1 MLFTLT
7 KITNQNNMKK
17 SNKLRYGNYQELKF
31 NLKKVITILVLIVA
45 VVKVNAASSTDSS
58 KKSEITSKSEAD
70 IVIKGV
76 VLDELGQPMIG
87 VTIVP
92 KGASRG
98 ATTDFD
104 GTFTIVV
111 PTNTTTLVFSYV
123 GYDSK
128 EVVITNQT
136 NIKVS
141 MVPGSKTLNEVV
153 IVGYGT
159 QKKKNVLGAIS
170 SVKGESLTLSSAPS
184 VLTALQGK
192 VAGLQIAQNSA
203 QPGGGFN
210 IQIRGAG
217 SINASNQ
224 PLVVVDGFPI
234 TNLEQPS
241 SGNRY
246 DGGTQG
252 ILNSF
257 NPNDIESIE
266 VLKDASSTAIY
277 GARAANGVILI
288 TTKKGKEG
296 DVRVDYSGSYSYQ
309 KYNDS
314 YDVLDLKEWMQL
326 RNEASRENWEF
337 SNKVY
342 PYSPKTLD
350 EANAAPVNGIPYKR
364 LYSDEQIRNAG
375 QGTDWLS
382 LVTRDGIVKQNNL
395 SLRGGT
401 KSTKYFLSGNL
412 FDQEGVIKNSGIKR
426 STLHFSID
434 QKINDYLT
442 FGMNMTNSRVKNQN
456 SQLGG
461 QFNPVTGEEVSQ
473 FENSGIIR
481 SAIQQSPA
489 VLPIDEFGNYPINP
503 DNALEPNPYSLLT
516 ISDEGLVDR
525 TLTNFYAEI
534 KPIEGLTARFQAG
547 FDQGDASRNT
557 YLPRTTLYGALEN
570 GKASINTQSKNDDL
584 FDFTL
589 NYTKK
594 LDQDNS
600 FGLLVGYSQ
609 QTYRNEA
616 AGLGNSSFITDSFLW
631 NNMNAGAGTKVTSSS
646 KTENNF
652 ISYFTRFNYSYKD
665 KYMLTSTIR
674 RDGASVFA
682 KNNKYG
688 LFPSIA
694 VGWDVSQ
701 ESFMKSLTDYV
712 SQLKFRFGYGQTGNA
727 DIATTE
733 IRGSAFGAFY
743 AQPAYLNADE
753 SILIGVF
760 PSRLENPDL
769 KWETTTEKNLGL
781 DFEIF
786 NKRVSGSFE
795 IYSRVVSDLLMLKP
809 INSYHEIN
817 TVWANVGST
826 ESKGLEL
833 MISTL
838 NIDRPNFKWRST
850 LTYSQFKTN
859 WKERSPDWKPRVYES
874 YDDPVRANYFQIS
887 DGVMQIGE
895 VVPAQPDLFPGQIK
909 IKDVNGFVRD
919 NAGNPVTDENGV
931 FLRTGAADG
940 RIDDADYV
948 MKGSSDP
955 DFVAGLSNTIIWKNF
970 QLNFMLNGM
979 FGREI
984 IDRTDFA
991 YGVTAVGVAQNGRN
1005 ATTNIY
1011 NRWTPDNPTNTRPAS
1026 HFGYTQYGSGDFFM
1040 QEASFVRLQSV
1051 SLSYNLPKK
1060 WFGKYMQGAAIRLDG
1075 QNLFTITKYD
1085 GIDPETDG
1093 YAAAY
1098 PNVKTYTVGVD
1109 LKF

>member
-1 MLFTLT
+1 
-7 KITNQNNMKK
+7 MKK
-17 SNKLRYGNYQELKF
+17 SNKLLCCNYQNIKS
-31 NLKKVITILVLIVA
+31 NLKTLFAVFFLIVA
-45 VVKVNAASSTDSS
+45 TLKVNAASFTDSG
-58 KKSEITSKSEAD
+58 KKLAIENKNSEAD
-70 IVIKGV
+70 ITIKGV

-92 KGASRG
+92 KGSPRG
-98 ATTDFD
+98 TTTDFD

-111 PTNTTTLVFSYV
+111 SATTEALLFSYV
-123 GYDSK
+123 GYETK
-128 EVVITNQT
+128 EIAIANKT
-136 NIKVS
+136 NISVS
-141 MVPGSKTLNEVV
+141 MVPSSKSLNEVV

-170 SVKGESLTLSSAPS
+170 SVKSDALVLSSAPS
-184 VLTALQGK
+184 VLTGLQGK
-192 VAGLQIAQNSA
+192 VAGLQISQNSA

-217 SINASNQ
+217 SINASND
-224 PLVVVDGFPI
+224 PLIVIDGFPV
-234 TNLEQPS
+234 TNLEQPGT
-241 SGNRY
+241 GNRY
-246 DGGTQG
+246 NGGTQS

-309 KYNDS
+309 KYNNS
-314 YDVLDLKEWMQL
+314 YEVLDLKEWMQL
-326 RNEASRENWEF
+326 RNDAAKENWEF
-337 SNKVY
+337 INKVY
-342 PYSPKTLD
+342 PYSPKTIE

-375 QGTDWLS
+375 RGTDWLG
-382 LVTRDGIVKQNNL
+382 LVTRDGIIQQNNL

-412 FDQEGVIKNSGIKR
+412 FNQDGVIKNSGLKR
-426 STLHFSID
+426 STVHFSLD
-434 QKINDYLT
+434 QKLTDYIN
-442 FGMNMTNSRVKNQN
+442 FGMNMTKSRIKNQN

-461 QFNPVTGEEVSQ
+461 DQ

-481 SAIQQSPA
+481 SAIQQSPE
-489 VLPIDEFGNYPINP
+489 VLAIDDFGNYPINP

-516 ISDEGLVDR
+516 ISDEGVIDR

-534 KPIEGLTARFQAG
+534 KPITGLTARFQAG
-547 FDQGDASRNT
+547 FDQGNSKRST

-570 GKASINTQSKNDDL
+570 GKATINSQEKNDDL

-589 NYTKK
+589 NYTTK
-594 LDQDNS
+594 LMEDNT
-600 FGLLVGYSQ
+600 FGLMVGYSQ
-609 QTYRNEA
+609 QTYRTEA
-616 AGLGNSSFITDSFLW
+616 ATLGNSNFITDAFLW

-646 KTENNF
+646 KSENNF
-652 ISYFTRFNYSYKD
+652 ISYFTRFSYSYKD

-688 LFPSIA
+688 LFPSVA

-701 ESFMKSLTDYV
+701 ESFMKSIEKYV
-712 SQLKFRFGYGQTGNA
+712 SQFKIRFGYGQTGNA
-727 DIATTE
+727 SIG
-733 IRGSAFGAFY
+733 GSAFGAFY
-743 AQPAYLNADE
+743 AQPAYLNPDE

-769 KWETTTEKNLGL
+769 KWETTTEKNLGI
-781 DFEIF
+781 DFELF
-786 NKRVSGSFE
+786 NRRVSGSFE
-795 IYSRVVSDLLMLKP
+795 IYDRVISDLLTVKP
-809 INSYHEIN
+809 INSYQEIN
-817 TVWANVGST
+817 TVWANIGST
-826 ESKGLEL
+826 QSKGIEL
-833 MISTL
+833 TLSTL
-838 NIDRPNFKWRST
+838 NIDRPDFKWRTT
-850 LTYSQFKTN
+850 LTYSHFKTN
-859 WKERSPDWKPRVYES
+859 WKERAPDWKPSVYMS
-874 YDDPVRANYFQIS
+874 YNDPVRAQYSQIS
-887 DGVMQIGE
+887 DGVMQTGE
-895 VVPAQPDLFPGQIK
+895 VVPAQPDLYPGQIK
-909 IKDVNGFVRD
+909 IKDLNGFVRD
-919 NAGNPVTDENGV
+919 AAGNPVTDENGI
-931 FLRTGAADG
+931 FLRTGAPDGKIDEADT
-940 RIDDADYV
+940 V
-948 MKGSSDP
+948 LLGSSDP
-955 DFVAGLSNTIIWKNF
+955 DFVAGLNNTITWKNF
-970 QLNFMLNGM
+970 QLNFQFNGM
-979 FGREI
+979 FGRKI
-984 IDRTDFA
+984 VDQTDFA

-1005 ATTNIY
+1005 AIRNVY
-1011 NRWTPDNPTNTRPAS
+1011 NRWTPDNPTNTRPGS
-1026 HFGYTQYGSGDFFM
+1026 HFGYTQYGSGNFFM
-1040 QEASFVRLQSV
+1040 QDASFVRLQNL

-1060 WFGKYMQGAAIRLDG
+1060 WFGKYMQGAAVRLDG

-1098 PNVKTYTVGVD
+1098 PNVKTYTVGID

>member
-1 MLFTLT
+1 
-7 KITNQNNMKK
+7 MKK
-17 SNKLRYGNYQELKF
+17 SNKLLYGNYQEIKFSLKAI
-31 NLKKVITILVLIVA
+31 ITILCL
-45 VVKVNAASSTDSS
+45 VVSVFKVNAASSSDSS
-58 KKSEITSKSEAD
+58 EKSEIINKKSEAD
-70 IVIKGV
+70 IIIKGV

-87 VTIVP
+87 VTILP
-92 KGASRG
+92 KGSPRG
-98 ATTDFD
+98 TTTDFD

-111 PTNTTTLVFSYV
+111 PSTTEALVFSYV
-123 GYDSK
+123 GYDNK
-128 EVVITNQT
+128 EVLIANQT

-141 MVPGSKTLNEVV
+141 MVPASKTLNEVV

-170 SVKGESLTLSSAPS
+170 SVKGETLTLSSAPS
-184 VLTALQGK
+184 VLTGLQGK

-217 SINASNQ
+217 SINASND
-224 PLVVVDGFPI
+224 PLIVIDGFPV
-234 TNLEQPS
+234 TNLQQPGT
-241 SGNRY
+241 GNRY
-246 DGGTQG
+246 TGGTQS

-314 YDVLDLKEWMQL
+314 YEVLDLKEWMQL
-326 RNEASRENWEF
+326 RNDAARENWEF
-337 SNKVY
+337 INKVY
-342 PYSPKTLD
+342 PYSPKTLE

-364 LYSDEQIRNAG
+364 IYSDEQIRNAG
-375 QGTDWLS
+375 KGTDWLG
-382 LVTRDGIVKQNNL
+382 LVTRDGMIEQNNL

-412 FDQEGVIKNSGIKR
+412 FNQEGVIRNSGLKR
-426 STLHFSID
+426 STVHFSID
-434 QKINDYLT
+434 QKLTDFIN
-442 FGMNMTNSRVKNQN
+442 FGMNMTKSRIKNQN

-461 QFNPVTGEEVSQ
+461 QFDPVTGQDLAQ

-481 SAIQQSPA
+481 AAIQQGPHIA
-489 VLPIDEFGNYPINP
+489 AIDEFGNYPINP
-503 DNALEPNPYSLLT
+503 DSALEPNPYSLLT
-516 ISDEGLVDR
+516 ISDEGVIDR
-525 TLTNFYAEI
+525 SLTNFYAEI
-534 KPIEGLTARFQAG
+534 KPIAGLTARFQAG
-547 FDQGDASRNT
+547 FDQGNSKRST

-570 GKASINTQSKNDDL
+570 GKASINSQEKNDDL

-589 NYTKK
+589 NYTTK
-594 LDQDNS
+594 LMEDNT
-600 FGLLVGYSQ
+600 FGLMVGYSQ
-609 QTYRNEA
+609 QTYRTEA
-616 AGLGNSSFITDSFLW
+616 ATLGNSNFITDAFLW
-631 NNMNAGAGTKVTSSS
+631 NNMNAGAGTKVTASS
-646 KTENNF
+646 KSENNF

-694 VGWDVSQ
+694 LGWDVSQ
-701 ESFMKSLTDYV
+701 ESFMKSINNYV
-712 SQLKFRFGYGQTGNA
+712 SQMKVRFGYGQTGNA
-727 DIATTE
+727 SIG
-733 IRGSAFGAFY
+733 GSAFGAFY
-743 AQPAYLNADE
+743 AQPAYLNPDE

-769 KWETTTEKNLGL
+769 KWETTTEKNLGV
-781 DFEIF
+781 DFELF
-786 NKRVSGSFE
+786 NRRVSGSFE
-795 IYSRVVSDLLMLKP
+795 IYDRVVSDLLTLKP
-809 INSYHEIN
+809 INSYQEIN
-817 TVWANVGST
+817 TVWANIGST
-826 ESKGLEL
+826 QSKGLEL
-833 MISTL
+833 TVSTV
-838 NIDRPNFKWRST
+838 NINNPNLTWKST
-850 LTYSQFKTN
+850 FTYSRFRTN
-859 WKERSPDWKPRVYES
+859 WKERAPDWKPSVYMS
-874 YDDPVRANYFQIS
+874 YNDPVRAQYSQIA

-895 VVPAQPDLFPGQIK
+895 VVPAQPDLYPGQIK
-909 IKDVNGFVRD
+909 IKDLNGFVRD
-919 NAGNPVTDENGV
+919 AAGNPVTDENGV
-931 FLRTGAADG
+931 FLRTGAPDG
-940 RIDDADYV
+940 KIDDADYV
-948 MKGSSDP
+948 LLGSSDP
-955 DFVAGLSNTIIWKNF
+955 DFVAGLGNTITWKNF
-970 QLNFMLNGM
+970 QLNFQFNGM
-979 FGREI
+979 FGRKI
-984 IDRTDFA
+984 VDQTDFA

-1005 ATTNIY
+1005 ALRSIY
-1011 NRWTPDNPTNTRPAS
+1011 NRWTPDNPTNTRPGS

-1040 QEASFVRLQSV
+1040 QDASFVRLQSV

-1060 WFGKYMQGAAIRLDG
+1060 WFGKYMQGAALRLDG

-1098 PNVKTYTVGVD
+1098 PNVKTYTVGID

>member
-1 MLFTLT
+1 
-7 KITNQNNMKK
+7 MKK
-17 SNKLRYGNYQELKF
+17 SNKLLYSNYQELKF
-31 NLKKVITILVLIVA
+31 NLKTLLTVLFLIVS
-45 VVKVNAASSTDSS
+45 VFKVNAASSTESS
-58 KKSEITSKSEAD
+58 KKSEIINKGSEAD
-70 IVIKGV
+70 ITIKGV

-87 VTIVP
+87 VTILP
-92 KGASRG
+92 KGSSRG
-98 ATTDFD
+98 ITTDFD
-104 GTFTIVV
+104 GTFTISVSS
-111 PTNTTTLVFSYV
+111 NTEALIFSYV
-123 GYDSK
+123 GYDTK
-128 EVVITNQT
+128 EVSIVNKTT
-136 NIKVS
+136 IKVS
-141 MVPGSKTLNEVV
+141 MVPVSKSLNEVV

-159 QKKKNVLGAIS
+159 QKKKNLLGAIS
-170 SVKGESLTLSSAPS
+170 SVKGETLTLSSAPS
-184 VLTALQGK
+184 VLTALEGK
-192 VAGLQIAQNSA
+192 VAGLQISQNSA

-224 PLVVVDGFPI
+224 PLIVVDGFPI
-234 TNLEQPS
+234 TDLSQPGT
-241 SGNRY
+241 GNRY
-246 DGGTQG
+246 DGGTQS

-309 KYNDS
+309 AYNDS
-314 YDVLDLKEWMQL
+314 YHVLNLQEWMQL
-326 RNEASRENWEF
+326 RNDAAKENWDF
-337 SNKVY
+337 INKVY
-342 PYSPKTLD
+342 PYSSKTEA
-350 EANAAPVNGIPYKR
+350 EANAAPVNGIPFKR
-364 LYSDEQIRNAG
+364 FYSDDQIKNAG
-375 QGTDWLS
+375 KGTDWLS
-382 LVTRDGIVKQNNL
+382 LVTRDGKVEQNNL

-412 FDQEGVIKNSGIKR
+412 FNQDGVIKNSGLKR
-426 STLHFSID
+426 TTLHFSID
-434 QKINDYLT
+434 QKITDFINI
-442 FGMNMTNSRVKNQN
+442 GMNMTKSRIKNQN

-461 QFNPVTGEEVSQ
+461 DQ

-481 SAIQQSPA
+481 SAIQQGPNIQA
-489 VLPIDEFGNYPINP
+489 IDEFGNYPINP

-516 ISDEGLVDR
+516 ISDEGVVDR
-525 TLTNFYAEI
+525 SLTNFYAEI

-547 FDQGDASRNT
+547 FDDGNSSRST

-570 GKASINTQSKNDDL
+570 GKASINTQRKNDDL
-584 FDFTL
+584 YDFTL

-594 LDQDNS
+594 LLEDNT
-600 FGLLVGYSQ
+600 FGLMVGYSQ
-609 QTYRNEA
+609 QTYRTEGA
-616 AGLGNSSFITDSFLW
+616 SVGNSNFITDAFLW
-631 NNMNAGAGTKVTSSS
+631 NNMNAGAGTKVTGSS
-646 KTENNF
+646 KSENNF

-665 KYMLTSTIR
+665 KYILTSTIR

-688 LFPSIA
+688 LFPSVA

-701 ESFMKSLTDYV
+701 ESFMTSIKSYV

-727 DIATTE
+727 SIG
-733 IRGSAFGAFY
+733 GSAFGAYY
-743 AQPAYLNADE
+743 AQPAYLNPDE

-769 KWETTTEKNLGL
+769 KWETTTEKNFGV
-781 DFEIF
+781 DFELLNRRI
-786 NKRVSGSFE
+786 SGSFE
-795 IYSRVVSDLLMLKP
+795 VYDRVVSDLLTLKP
-809 INSYHEIN
+809 INSYQEIN
-817 TVWANVGST
+817 MVWANIGST

-833 MISTL
+833 TINTV
-838 NIDRPNFKWRST
+838 NVDQPDFKWRSS
-850 LTYSQFKTN
+850 LTYSKFKTN
-859 WKERSPDWKPRVYES
+859 WKERAPDWKPSVYES
-874 YDDPVRANYFQIS
+874 YNDPVRAQYSQIA

-895 VVPAQPDLFPGQIK
+895 VVPAQPDLYPGQIK

-919 NAGNPVTDENGV
+919 AAGNPMTDSKGV

-940 RIDDADYV
+940 KIDEADTV
-948 MKGSSDP
+948 LLGSADP
-955 DFVAGLSNTIIWKNF
+955 DFVMGLGNTIIWKNF
-970 QLNFMLNGM
+970 QLNFQFNGM
-979 FGREI
+979 FGRHI
-984 IDRTDFA
+984 VDQTDFA

-1005 ATTNIY
+1005 ATTAIY
-1011 NRWTPDNPTNTRPAS
+1011 NRWTPDNPTNTRPGS
-1026 HFGYTQYGSGDFFM
+1026 NFGYTQYGSGNFFM

-1085 GIDPETDG
+1085 GIDPETDA

>member
-1 MLFTLT
+1 
-7 KITNQNNMKK
+7 MKK
-17 SNKLRYGNYQELKF
+17 SNKLLHGNYQELKF
-31 NLKKVITILVLIVA
+31 NLKTIFTVLVLISVF
-45 VVKVNAASSTDSS
+45 KVNATTSLDSG
-58 KKSEITSKSEAD
+58 KKSEIINKKSEAD
-70 IVIKGV
+70 STIKGV
-76 VLDELGQPMIG
+76 VLDEFGQPMIG

-92 KGASRG
+92 KGSSRG
-98 ATTDFD
+98 TTTDFD

-111 PTNTTTLVFSYV
+111 SSNIDALLFSYV
-123 GYDSK
+123 GYETK
-128 EVVITNQT
+128 EVGIVN
-136 NIKVS
+136 NNNLKVS
-141 MVPGSKTLNEVV
+141 LVPTSKTLNEVV
-153 IVGYGT
+153 VVGYGT

-184 VLTALQGK
+184 VLTALEGK
-192 VAGLQIAQNSA
+192 VAGLQISQNSA

-234 TNLEQPS
+234 TNLEQPG

-314 YDVLDLKEWMQL
+314 YNVLDLKQWMQL
-326 RNEASRENWEF
+326 RNDASKENWEF
-337 SNKVY
+337 VNKVY
-342 PYSPKTLD
+342 PYSSKTVD

-375 QGTDWLS
+375 KGTDWLS
-382 LVTRDGIVKQNNL
+382 LVTRDGMVQQNNL

-412 FDQEGVIKNSGIKR
+412 FDQDGVIKNSGIKR
-426 STLHFSID
+426 TTLHFSID
-434 QKINDYLT
+434 QKLTDYVN
-442 FGMNMTNSRVKNQN
+442 FGMNMTKSRIKNQN

-461 QFNPVTGEEVSQ
+461 QFNPVTREEVSQ

-481 SAIQQSPA
+481 SAIQQGPNILA
-489 VLPIDEFGNYPINP
+489 IDEFGNYPINP

-516 ISDEGLVDR
+516 ISDEGIVDR
-525 TLTNFYAEI
+525 SLTNFYAEI
-534 KPIEGLTARFQAG
+534 KPLEGLTARFQAG
-547 FDQGDASRNT
+547 FDQGNSSRST

-570 GKASINTQSKNDDL
+570 GKASINTQRKNDDL

-594 LDQDNS
+594 LLEDNT
-600 FGLLVGYSQ
+600 FGLMVGYSQ
-609 QTYRNEA
+609 QTYRNETA
-616 AGLGNSSFITDSFLW
+616 ALGNSNFITDSFLW
-631 NNMNAGAGTKVTSSS
+631 NNMNAGAGTKLTSSS
-646 KTENNF
+646 KNENNF

-701 ESFMKSLTDYV
+701 ESFMSGITNYV

-727 DIATTE
+727 E
-733 IRGSAFGAFY
+733 IGGSAFGAFY

-795 IYSRVVSDLLMLKP
+795 IYDRVVSDLLMLKP

-826 ESKGLEL
+826 QSKGLEL
-833 MISTL
+833 TVSTV
-838 NIDRPNFKWRST
+838 NIDRPNLKWRST
-850 LTYSQFKTN
+850 FTYSRFKTN

-874 YDDPVRANYFQIS
+874 YNDPVRANYYQIA

-895 VVPAQPDLFPGQIK
+895 VVPAQPDLYPGQIK

-919 NAGNPVTDENGV
+919 AAGNPVTDEKGT
-931 FLRTGAADG
+931 FLRTGIADG
-940 RIDDADYV
+940 KIDDADYV
-948 MKGSSDP
+948 LQGSSDP

-970 QLNFMLNGM
+970 QLNFQFNGM
-979 FGREI
+979 FGRKI

-1011 NRWTPDNPTNTRPAS
+1011 NRWTPDNPTNTRPGS
-1026 HFGYTQYGSGDFFM
+1026 NFGYTQYGSGDFFL

-1051 SLSYNLPKK
+1051 SLTYNFPKK

>member
-1 MLFTLT
+1 
-7 KITNQNNMKK
+7 MKK
-17 SNKLRYGNYQELKF
+17 SNKLLCSNYQEIKF
-31 NLKKVITILVLIVA
+31 NVKAIITVLFVIVSVF
-45 VVKVNAASSTDSS
+45 KVNAASSSDSS
-58 KKSEITSKSEAD
+58 EKSEIINTKSEAD
-70 IVIKGV
+70 ITIKGV

-87 VTIVP
+87 VTILP
-92 KGASRG
+92 KGSQRG
-98 ATTDFD
+98 TTTDFD

-111 PTNTTTLVFSYV
+111 PSTTQALLFSYV
-123 GYDSK
+123 GYETK
-128 EVVITNQT
+128 EAPITSNS
-136 NIKVS
+136 NLRIS
-141 MVPGSKTLNEVV
+141 MVPDSKSLNEVV

-159 QKKKNVLGAIS
+159 QKKKNVLGSIS
-170 SVKGESLTLSSAPS
+170 SVKGETLTLSSTPS
-184 VLTALQGK
+184 VLPALQGK
-192 VAGLQIAQNSA
+192 VAGLQISQNSA

-217 SINASNQ
+217 SINASND
-224 PLVVVDGFPI
+224 PLIVVDGFPI
-234 TNLEQPS
+234 TNLQQPGT
-241 SGNRY
+241 GNRY
-246 DGGTQG
+246 DGGTQS

-309 KYNDS
+309 AYNDS
-314 YDVLDLKEWMQL
+314 YDVLNLQEWMQL
-326 RNEASRENWEF
+326 RNDAAKENWEF
-337 SNKVY
+337 INKVY
-342 PYSPKTLD
+342 PYSPKTLA

-375 QGTDWLS
+375 RGTDWLG
-382 LVTRDGIVKQNNL
+382 LVTRDGMIEQNNL

-412 FDQEGVIKNSGIKR
+412 FNQEGVIKNSGLKR

-434 QKINDYLT
+434 QKLTDFIT
-442 FGMNMTNSRVKNQN
+442 FGMNMTKSRIKNQN

-461 QFNPVTGEEVSQ
+461 DQ

-481 SAIQQSPA
+481 SAIQQSPD
-489 VLPIDEFGNYPINP
+489 VLAIDEFGNYPINP

-516 ISDEGLVDR
+516 ISDEGLIDR

-534 KPIEGLTARFQAG
+534 KPIQGLTARFQAG
-547 FDQGDASRNT
+547 FDQGNSSRNT

-570 GKASINTQSKNDDL
+570 GKATINSQRKNDDL

-594 LDQDNS
+594 LLEDNT
-600 FGLLVGYSQ
+600 FGLMVGYSQ
-609 QTYRNEA
+609 QTYRTE
-616 AGLGNSSFITDSFLW
+616 GSTLGNSNFITDAFLW
-631 NNMNAGAGTKVTSSS
+631 NNMNAGAGTKVTASS
-646 KTENNF
+646 KSENNF

-688 LFPSIA
+688 LFPSVA

-701 ESFMKSLTDYV
+701 ESFMKSIDKYV

-727 DIATTE
+727 SIG
-733 IRGSAFGAFY
+733 GSAFGAYY
-743 AQPAYLNADE
+743 AQPAYLNPDE

-781 DFEIF
+781 DFELF
-786 NKRVSGSFE
+786 NKRVYGAFE
-795 IYSRVVSDLLMLKP
+795 IYDRVVSDLLTLKP
-809 INSYHEIN
+809 INSYQEIN
-817 TVWANVGST
+817 NVWANIGST
-826 ESKGLEL
+826 QSKGLEL
-833 MISTL
+833 TVSTV
-838 NIDRPNFKWRST
+838 NVDIPNFKWMST
-850 LTYSQFKTN
+850 FTYSQFKTK
-859 WKERSPDWKPRVYES
+859 WKERAPDWKPSVYEG
-874 YDDPVRANYFQIS
+874 YNDPVRAQYMQIA

-895 VVPAQPDLFPGQIK
+895 VVPAQPDLYPGQIK
-909 IKDVNGFVRD
+909 IKDLNGFQRD
-919 NAGNPVTDENGV
+919 AAGNPVTDANGV
-931 FLRTGAADG
+931 FLRTGAPDGKIDEADT
-940 RIDDADYV
+940 V
-948 MKGSSDP
+948 LLGSADP
-955 DFVAGLSNTIIWKNF
+955 DFVAGLGNTITWKNF
-970 QLNFMLNGM
+970 QLNFQFNGM
-979 FGREI
+979 FGRKI
-984 IDRTDFA
+984 IDQTDFT

-1005 ATTNIY
+1005 ALRSVY
-1011 NRWTPDNPTNTRPAS
+1011 DRWTPDNPTNTRPGS
-1026 HFGYTQYGSGDFFM
+1026 HFGYTQYGSGNFFM
-1040 QEASFVRLQSV
+1040 QDASFVRLQSL
-1051 SLSYNLPKK
+1051 SLTYNFPKK
-1060 WFGKYMQGAAIRLDG
+1060 WFGKYMQGAAVRLDG

-1098 PNVKTYTVGVD
+1098 PNVRTYTVGID